1 MPHAYRTHPWK
12 SCAEAEGRGQRHP
25 VLIAGG
31 GPVGLTTALELAAF
45 GVTSVVFEDGD
56 QVSEGSR
63 GLCWAK
69 RTLEILDRHGVAKC
83 LIDKGYTWNTG
94 RLFHGEQ
101 EIYHFVLQDQGTH
114 KFPAFVNVQ
123 QYYAEE
129 FLVEAVERQPLIDL
143 RWQSKVIAVRPSDEG
158 VEIDVEMPGGTY
170 TAEGAWLVAADGT
183 RSAARRALG
192 LEFQGD
198 TYEDCFLIAD
208 VEVHARLP
216 KADRRFWFHPAFHAG
231 DTALC
236 HKQADEQWR
245 VDFQLGPEVDREAEK
260 TPEKVIARAKKML
273 GDHDITVHWA
283 SIYTFQGRRLER
295 FRHGRVLFAGDSAH
309 QVSPFGARGGNS
321 GIQDAENLAWKLAYV
336 IQGKALESLLDSYD
350 VERGQAA
357 AENIRLTGRSTR
369 FLTPKSPA
377 ERVFRDAVLKLA
389 EKYSFARGLVN
400 SGRLSVP
407 TIHHGSPLSTE
418 TGFEGGV
425 LPGEPCPNLLLQ
437 NGYLLDRLPRGF
449 CGLSFGTAPPPL
461 PFPVLDIPEAA
472 AAFNAGAGAFYL
484 IRPDQHVA
492 ARWQDPDPQAILDAH
507 RKALG
512 G

>member
-1 MPHAYRTHPWK
+1 MAYAYRSHPWR
-12 SCAEAEGRGQRHP
+12 SCPEAEGRALRHP

-31 GPVGLTTALELAAF
+31 GPVGLTTALELAAY
-45 GVTSVVFEDGD
+45 GIPSVVFEDGD
-56 QVSEGSR
+56 RVSEGSR

-69 RTLEILDRHGVAKC
+69 RSLEILDRHGVAKR

-101 EIYHFVLQDQGTH
+101 EIYHFVLQEQGSH

-143 RWQSKVIAVRPSDEG
+143 RWRSKVVDVRPGPDG
-158 VEIDVEMPGGTY
+158 VVLEVETPHGRY
-170 TAEGAWLVAADGT
+170 SAEGDWLVAADGT

-192 LEFQGD
+192 LDFQGD

-208 VEVHARLP
+208 VKVHASLP
-216 KADRRFWFHPAFHAG
+216 KADRRFWFHPSFHAG

-236 HKQADEQWR
+236 HKQADDQWR

-260 TPEKVIARAKKML
+260 APEKVIARVRKML
-273 GDHDITVHWA
+273 GDHPVSVEWA

-321 GIQDAENLAWKLAYV
+321 GIQDAENLAWKLAFV
-336 IQGKALESLLDSYD
+336 IQGKALEDLLDSYD

-377 ERVFRDAVLKLA
+377 ERIFRDAVLHLA
-389 EKYSFARGLVN
+389 EKHLFARGLVN

-407 TIHHGSPLSTE
+407 TVHEGSPLNTE
-418 TGFEGGV
+418 TDFEGGV
-425 LPGEPCPNLLLQ
+425 LPGEPCPNLLMEH
-437 NGYLLDRLPRGF
+437 GYLLDRLPRDF
-449 CGLSFGTAPPPL
+449 VGLAFGPAPDL
-461 PFPVLDIPEAA
+461 PFPVIAMPMQAASAFAA
-472 AAFNAGAGAFYL
+472 APGTFYL
-484 IRPDQHVA
+484 LRPDQHVV
-492 ARWQDPDPQAILDAH
+492 ARWQDPDLKEILAAH
-507 RKALG
+507 ARALG